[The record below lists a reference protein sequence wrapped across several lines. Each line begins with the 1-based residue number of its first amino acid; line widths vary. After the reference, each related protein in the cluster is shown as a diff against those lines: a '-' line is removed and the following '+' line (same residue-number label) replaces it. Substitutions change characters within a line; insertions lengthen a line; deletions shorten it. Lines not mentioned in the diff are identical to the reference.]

1 MITHRV
7 AKIDYDEQ
15 PKVVMTKVI
24 NIEDEIVKRVEKQ
37 KDEFVKNN
45 LLEIKDK
52 LQTIKVVLQD
62 DG

>member
-1 MITHRV
+1 VITHRV